1 MTTYDVALNFL
12 FGLLINEKTKM
23 LSKLESIFIIE
34 NQEFLSS
41 FLLKIL
47 NYFLSK
53 DPCQWIQFL

>member
-23 LSKLESIFIIE
+23 LSNLESIFVIE
-34 NQEFLSS
+34 NQESLSS

-53 DPCQWIQFL
+53 DPYQWIQFL

>member
-34 NQEFLSS
+34 NQEFLAS
-41 FLLKIL
+41 FL
-47 NYFLSK
+47 
-53 DPCQWIQFL
+53 QET